1 VARIAGRARRSAFR
15 MPEAEEIATPGADA
29 MEEEEKTYV
38 PGSPEDLARFFAK
51 VKMTEADAL
60 AAKQLDWGW
69 KVLGP
74 EDGAALA
81 YVISKNKTCITLE

>member
-1 VARIAGRARRSAFR
+1 MS
-15 MPEAEEIATPGADA
+15 EEIKTAGA
-29 MEEEEKTYV
+29 MEDDEKVYV

-60 AAKQLDWGW
+60 AAKELDWGW

-74 EDGAALA
+74 EDGAALS
-81 YVISKNKTCITLE
+81 YVISKNKSCITLGCSPPQP